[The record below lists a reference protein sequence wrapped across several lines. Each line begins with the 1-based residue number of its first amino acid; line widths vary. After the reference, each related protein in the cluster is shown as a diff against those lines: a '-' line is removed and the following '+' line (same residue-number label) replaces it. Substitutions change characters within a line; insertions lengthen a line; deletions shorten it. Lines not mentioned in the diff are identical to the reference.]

1 MSAWAELLVGLG
13 VLVGVVGAVIQVYPG
28 PLVVLVSIAGWAW
41 GTGGSTA
48 WLVLAVA
55 ALWLV
60 STGVGKYLL
69 MGRRTA
75 QAGVSRTSLVLGG
88 GGAVIGFLIVPV
100 VGLPLGFV
108 LGVYVSEYLARRDQA
123 AARAAAWA
131 VLKAQGWAVLL
142 ELDGCLLAAVTWG
155 VGLLLT

>member
-1 MSAWAELLVGLG
+1 MSPWAELAVGLG

-28 PLVVLVSIAGWAW
+28 PLVVLLSITAWAW

-48 WLVLAVA
+48 WLVLAVS

-60 STGVGKYLL
+60 STGVGKFLL
-69 MGRRTA
+69 MGRKTA
-75 QAGVSRTSLVLGG
+75 QAGVGRRSLVLGG
-88 GGAVIGFLIVPV
+88 IGAVVGLFTVPV

-108 LGVYVSEYLARRDQA
+108 LGVYGSEYLVLRDEA

-131 VLKAQGWAVLL
+131 ALKAQGWAVLL
-142 ELDGCLLAAVTWG
+142 ELTGCLLAALTWL